1 MTRCIDM
8 YKTTTMIV
16 GLTAAL
22 LCNTVVLSAEVG
34 ASDSESGGRV
44 TMKYDVDDSE
54 VDTMSS
60 FHASSACAVHVVPT
74 SDARQN
80 KETIGQFVSGALLV
94 DDIGPWMTEGLGHL
108 KDFGYTVSAASA
120 NAPPAADGVTIRTS
134 VTRAYTWQ
142 IGMKL
147 FSMVAVK
154 VEFDD
159 HNGVLQQKYYR
170 SHGDKTNMWGAK
182 AEYVDTLNYALN
194 NLLPFV
200 ARDLQSLCKGERVDS
215 YTYAG
220 PDGLPKA
227 SDEAK

>member
-1 MTRCIDM
+1 M

-22 LCNTVVLSAEVG
+22 LCNTTVVSAEVG
-34 ASDSESGGRV
+34 ASDSDSSERV
-44 TMKYDVDDSE
+44 AMKYDVNDRE
-54 VDTMSS
+54 MDTMSS

-74 SDARQN
+74 VDARQN
-80 KETIGQFVSGALLV
+80 KETIGQSMSGALLA
-94 DDIGPWMTEGLGHL
+94 DDISPWMTEGLGHL

-120 NAPPAADGVTIRTS
+120 DNPPAADGVTIRTS

-142 IGMKL
+142 IGLKI

-154 VEFDD
+154 AEFAD

-200 ARDLQSLCKGERVDS
+200 AHDLQSLCKGEKVDS

-227 SDEAK
+227 SDEVK